1 MTREKVNALSEKFD
15 KQIPSVCSF
24 RFRNKLAKAP
34 EEKYEE
40 VLNTPLKKKGPAVA
54 LSVFGGWFGLHRFYL
69 GDKKH
74 GIITLILFGIIAAL
88 LSVTIA
94 LSAVFYTNLKT
105 ELQGYVGDYTL
116 VSVTYEYDTQGN
128 ITNTIFNKRIGSVDD
143 LGFKGLFTQV
153 ISPESN
159 YRMVEE
165 SYLSYNK
172 GKYELAANAEIL
184 DVKVVNDAAIV
195 FDIYAA
201 FTLLLFLGFF
211 AWYIVDIIRTVEDVP
226 FANYER
232 LMIVATG
239 TDKDLYKAESAIA
252 EEAEESV
259 EEVEEIQEEV
269 AQETP
274 VEETETSTQE

>member
-15 KQIPSVCSF
+15 KHIPSVCSF

-40 VLNTPLKKKGPAVA
+40 VVNTPLKNKGAAVS

-74 GIITLILFGIIAAL
+74 GLITLIIFGIIAAL

-116 VSVTYEYDTQGN
+116 ISVTYEYDIDGN
-128 ITNTIFNKRIGSVDD
+128 IDNTIFNKRIGSVDD
-143 LGFKGLFTQV
+143 LGFKGLFKQV
-153 ISPESN
+153 ISPETN
-159 YRMVEE
+159 YYIVDE
-165 SYLSYNK
+165 SYINYDKGMYTLS
-172 GKYELAANAEIL
+172 ENAEIY
-184 DVKVVNDAAIV
+184 DVKIVNSMAIV

-239 TDKDLYKAESAIA
+239 TDKDLYKAESAI
-252 EEAEESV
+252 EEEV
-259 EEVEEIQEEV
+259 VEEITEE
-269 AQETP
+269 
-274 VEETETSTQE
+274 